1 MKEAIMKAVQ
11 FAAVGFALSLGAF
24 MSAFIVSSSVAAEYN
39 AVMPPDIK
47 WADAP
52 SIAPGAKTAVIDGDP
67 KSSGPFVMRLKVPP
81 KTQIR
86 VHTHPADENVTI
98 LSGTLYFAAGD
109 KFDTK
114 TAKAFGP
121 GSYFSIGKG
130 KPMFAYTRD
139 KEAVLQLHGNGPWGI
154 TYLDPADGP
163 AKKK

>member
-1 MKEAIMKAVQ
+1 MKAVRI
-11 FAAVGFALSLGAF
+11 AAVGFALGLGAF
-24 MSAFIVSSSVAAEYN
+24 VSVPGWATEYN

-52 SIAPGAKTAVIDGDP
+52 SIGPGAKTAVIDGDP

-81 KTQIR
+81 KTEIK
-86 VHTHPADENVTI
+86 VHTHPADENVTV

-114 TAKAFGP
+114 TAKSFGP
-121 GSYFSIGKG
+121 GSYFSIAKG

-139 KEAVLQLHGNGPWGI
+139 KEAVLQLHGNGPWGL

-163 AKKK
+163 ATMK